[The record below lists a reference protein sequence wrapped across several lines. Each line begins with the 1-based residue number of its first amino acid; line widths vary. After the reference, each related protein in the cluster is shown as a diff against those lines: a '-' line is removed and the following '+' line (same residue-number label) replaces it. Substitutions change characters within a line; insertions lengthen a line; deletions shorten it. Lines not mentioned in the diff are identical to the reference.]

1 MGGSISG
8 ILKKKSGLSTIAELV
23 IGSAIMILVIFS
35 IYALFYSGIQTEK
48 LTRTEWDIQRESQK
62 ALDDMSNEIRGAA
75 QVLDAQSDRIVFKN
89 TSDVIVRYY
98 LSGTNLMRIEG
109 ASYSGGVVKLEDVSS
124 FQLSY
129 YDSNNNQTWIPS
141 SVEAVKISLTVTRSS
156 DPACSIS
163 LISRVKLRN

>member
-8 ILKKKSGLSTIAELV
+8 ILKKKSGVSTIAELV
-23 IGSAIMILVIFS
+23 IGSAILFLVVFS
-35 IYALFYSGIQTEK
+35 VYALFYSGILTEK
-48 LTRTEWDIQRESQK
+48 LTRTEWDIQRDSQR
-62 ALDDMSNEIRGAA
+62 ALDDMSKEIRGAA
-75 QVLDAQSDRIVFKN
+75 QVVDAQADRIAFKN
-89 TSDVIVRYY
+89 TSDVTIRYY
-98 LSGTNLMRIEG
+98 LSGKNLMRTEG

-129 YDSNNNQTWIPS
+129 YDSSNNQTWAPS
-141 SVEAVKISLTVTRSS
+141 SAEAVKISLTVTRSS